1 MLNDTILLVDI
12 SNSRTKFRL
21 YVNGIIG
28 GELRVLPTC
37 QITEHSIKSCVNGW
51 LFSSVIVSSV
61 VPNAAGGLRCA
72 FPSLP
77 VKFVSVNESLSV
89 DFSGYEGQDTLGA
102 DRIAN
107 ILGAAH
113 YGRFPIIAVDLG
125 TAITFDVI
133 TCEEKKKPLYRG
145 GVIAPGR
152 ALFRDYLST
161 KTALLPAVDSS
172 LDASP
177 LPIGL
182 NTQQAI
188 QSAGWYG
195 FRVMIREIITEITSS
210 LSCEPCVIATGG
222 DAEWAAAYVPEIHEV
237 DQLLTFRGM
246 VSFLQSES

>member
-1 MLNDTILLVDI
+1 MMNDTVLLVDI

-28 GELRVLPTC
+28 GELRVLPTN
-37 QITEHSIKSCVNGW
+37 QITELSVKACVNGW
-51 LFSSVIVSSV
+51 MFSSVIVSSV
-61 VPNAAGGLRCA
+61 VPYAAEVVRYA
-72 FPSLP
+72 FPSQP
-77 VKFVSVNESLSV
+77 VRFVSLRESLSV
-89 DFSGYEGQDTLGA
+89 DFSRYAGRDTLGA

-107 ILGAAH
+107 VLGVAH

-133 TCEEKKKPLYRG
+133 TGNGKQKPRYRG

-152 ALFRDYLST
+152 ALFRTYLSMN
-161 KTALLPAVDSS
+161 TALLPAVDLSFDE
-172 LDASP
+172 LP
-177 LPIGL
+177 LPIGE

-188 QSAGWYG
+188 RSAGWYG
-195 FRVMIREIITEITSS
+195 FRGMIREIITEITSS
-210 LSCEPCVIATGG
+210 LSSEPYVIATGG

-237 DQLLTFRGM
+237 DQLLTFSGM